1 VYITCHYETHLAGNS
16 GNKMMKR
23 RLKKVFSNCLKKILR
38 SFDHSSCSCSYK
50 RQDCV
55 YDL

>member
-1 VYITCHYETHLAGNS
+1 VYMICNYETHIVGNS
-16 GNKMMKR
+16 GNKVMKR

-38 SFDHSSCSCSYK
+38 SFDQSSCSCSYK